1 VSVRDGPLRSSVKA
15 PTRQDG
21 GVDPRS
27 HPTIDSPANPRIK
40 AAVALRDRRERERA
54 GLTLV
59 DGARE
64 SLRAIEAGVE
74 VVEAFVFRELVTT
87 PEGRRVLELLGEGGV
102 GGKGRPILT
111 EIGERAFERLAY
123 GDRADGV
130 ILAIRTPSHALAD
143 LALPPNPLVIVTE
156 DVEKPGNVGAIL
168 RSADAAG
175 ANAVIA
181 VGGTDLFNPN
191 VIRAS
196 VGTVFSVPVAS
207 APAADVAVWLRAA
220 GVRIVASRVDATDL
234 HIDADL
240 TGPLAI
246 VLGSEATGL
255 SDAWQDADVAA
266 VRLPM
271 LGAADS
277 LNVSAA
283 AAVLLYEAW
292 RQRRASRPQSG

>member
-1 VSVRDGPLRSSVKA
+1 MPVTATP
-15 PTRQDG
+15 
-21 GVDPRS
+21 
-27 HPTIDSPANPRIK
+27 IDSTANPRLK
-40 AAVALRDRRERERA
+40 AAVALRDRRERDAA
-54 GLTLV
+54 GRTLV

-64 SLRAIEAGVE
+64 ARRAIEAGVE
-74 VVEAFVFRELVTT
+74 VIDAFVCPGMLESPDGERALALLRGAAGASGRLV
-87 PEGRRVLELLGEGGV
+87 EVSR
-102 GGKGRPILT
+102 
-111 EIGERAFERLAY
+111 RAFERLAY
-123 GDRADGV
+123 GDRADGIV
-130 ILAIRTPSHALAD
+130 LVVRTPEARLEG
-143 LALPPNPLVIVTE
+143 LRLPVDPLIVVTD

-181 VGGTDLFNPN
+181 VGGTDLYNPN

-207 APAADVAVWLRAA
+207 APAADVVAWLREQQIR
-220 GVRIVASRVDATDL
+220 VVATRVDATEL
-234 HIDADL
+234 HVDADL
-240 TGPLAI
+240 TGPVAI
-246 VLGSEATGL
+246 VLGSEANGL
-255 SDAWQDADVAA
+255 SDAWHGSDGGA

-292 RQRRASRPQSG
+292 RQRRTAAPA